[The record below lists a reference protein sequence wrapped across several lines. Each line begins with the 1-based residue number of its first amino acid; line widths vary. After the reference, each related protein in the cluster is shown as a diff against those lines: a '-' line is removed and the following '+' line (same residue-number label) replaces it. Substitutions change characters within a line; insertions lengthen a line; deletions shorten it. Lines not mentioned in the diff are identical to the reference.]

1 MGLIPCNSGLCSCPE
16 ALAGNR
22 ANEKADEP
30 PCPHYASVHA
40 WDADKGGLEGLDGG
54 GMVDKSISTC

>member
-1 MGLIPCNSGLCSCPE
+1 V
-16 ALAGNR
+16 GNR

-30 PCPHYASVHA
+30 PCPHYAGVHA

-54 GMVDKSISTC
+54 GVVDKSISTC